1 MGILN
6 QLVFHF
12 QKNTNNL
19 VIFAYLANVILISLL
34 FNNPIII
41 TGVLISLLV
50 VSFYTRQEKFKT
62 YCKFS
67 GMIFLVTVLFNL
79 ILNQRGNNLL
89 LALPLVKITTESLS
103 NGIILGISFVN
114 LLWAFYLYDALIRI
128 KVIFELLAKFFKSVA
143 IVFVLTIKFI
153 PQIIAIYRETK
164 ELNKFRIYEE
174 SKKFSQRIK
183 ETMALTEVV
192 LNKSIANFMNVA
204 DALTLKGYEQ
214 RQQKIGKTDFK
225 TSDWAILS
233 TVLISIIINLILVI
247 LKIGKINFGSANLS
261 IQTDIKIWIIMI
273 LDSLLILLP
282 LITGGWAYL
291 WWKYYVS
298 KTTVS
303 NTTTVKDFR

>member
-1 MGILN
+1 MEILN

-19 VIFAYLANVILISLL
+19 AIFAYLVNVILISLL

-41 TGVLISLLV
+41 VGVLVSLLV
-50 VSFYTRQEKFKT
+50 VSFFTRQEKFKM

-67 GMIFLVTVLFNL
+67 GLIFLVTVLFNL

-89 LALPLVKITTESLS
+89 LTIPFVKVTLESLS

-143 IVFVLTIKFI
+143 VVFVLTIKFI

-164 ELNKFRIYEE
+164 ELNKFRIYE
-174 SKKFSQRIK
+174 KPQKFGQKIK
-183 ETMALTEVV
+183 VTLELTEVV
-192 LNKSIANFMNVA
+192 LNKAIANFMNVA

-225 TSDWAILS
+225 NSDWTILAI
-233 TVLISIIINLILVI
+233 VLISVIVNLVLVI
-247 LKIGKINFGSANLS
+247 LKIGKVNFGSANLL
-261 IQTDIKIWIIMI
+261 IQTDIKVWLVMI
-273 LDSLLILLP
+273 FDSLLILLP
-282 LITGGWAYL
+282 LIIGGWTYL

-298 KTTVS
+298 KTTAS

>member
-6 QLVFHF
+6 QLVFRF

-19 VIFAYLANVILISLL
+19 VIFIYLANVILISLL

-62 YCKFS
+62 YYKFS

-89 LALPLVKITTESLS
+89 LVLPLVKITTESLS

-261 IQTDIKIWIIMI
+261 IQIDIKIWIIMI

>member
-1 MGILN
+1 MN

-89 LALPLVKITTESLS
+89 LVLPLVKITTESFS

-225 TSDWAILS
+225 NSDWAILS

>member
-1 MGILN
+1 MN

-153 PQIIAIYRETK
+153 PKIIAIYRETK

-174 SKKFSQRIK
+174 SKKFNQRIK
-183 ETMALTEVV
+183 ETMTLTEVV

-225 TSDWAILS
+225 NSDWAILS
-233 TVLISIIINLILVI
+233 TILISIIINLILVI

-261 IQTDIKIWIIMI
+261 IQTDMKIWIIMI

-282 LITGGWAYL
+282 LIIGGWAYL

>member
-1 MGILN
+1 MN

-19 VIFAYLANVILISLL
+19 AIFAYLVNVILISLL

-41 TGVLISLLV
+41 VGVLVSLLV
-50 VSFYTRQEKFKT
+50 VSFFTRQEKFKT

-67 GMIFLVTVLFNL
+67 GLIFLVTVLFNL

-89 LALPLVKITTESLS
+89 LTIPFVKVTLESLS

-143 IVFVLTIKFI
+143 VVFVLTIKFI

-164 ELNKFRIYEE
+164 ELNKFRVYE
-174 SKKFSQRIK
+174 KPQKFSQKIK
-183 ETMALTEVV
+183 VTLELTEVV
-192 LNKSIANFMNVA
+192 LNKAIANFMNVA

-225 TSDWAILS
+225 NSDWAILMI
-233 TVLISIIINLILVI
+233 VLISVIVNLVLVI
-247 LKIGKINFGSANLS
+247 LKIGKINFGSANLL
-261 IQTDIKIWIIMI
+261 IQTDFKVWLVMI
-273 LDSLLILLP
+273 FDSLLILLP
-282 LITGGWAYL
+282 LIIGGWTYL

-298 KTTVS
+298 KTTAS

>member
-1 MGILN
+1 MN

-19 VIFAYLANVILISLL
+19 AIFAYLVNVILISLL

-41 TGVLISLLV
+41 VGVLVSLLF
-50 VSFYTRQEKFKT
+50 VSFFTRREKFKA

-67 GMIFLVTVLFNL
+67 GLIFLVTVLFNL

-89 LALPLVKITTESLS
+89 LTILFVKVTLESLS

-143 IVFVLTIKFI
+143 VVFVLTIKFI

-164 ELNKFRIYEE
+164 ELNKFRVYE
-174 SKKFSQRIK
+174 KPQKFDQKIK
-183 ETMALTEVV
+183 VTLELTEVV
-192 LNKSIANFMNVA
+192 LNKAIANFMNVA

-225 TSDWAILS
+225 NSDWAILMI
-233 TVLISIIINLILVI
+233 VLISVIVNLVLVI
-247 LKIGKINFGSANLS
+247 LKIGKINFGSANLL
-261 IQTDIKIWIIMI
+261 IQTDVKVWLVMI
-273 LDSLLILLP
+273 FDSLLILLP
-282 LITGGWAYL
+282 LIIGGWTYL

-298 KTTVS
+298 KTTAS

>member
-19 VIFAYLANVILISLL
+19 VIFIYLANVILISLL

-89 LALPLVKITTESLS
+89 LVLPLVKITTESLS

>member
-183 ETMALTEVV
+183 ETMTLTEVV

-225 TSDWAILS
+225 NSDWAILS

>member
-1 MGILN
+1 MNRLIFN
-6 QLVFHF
+6 F

-19 VIFAYLANVILISLL
+19 AIFAYLANVILISLL

-41 TGVLISLLV
+41 SGVLVSLLV
-50 VSFYTRQEKFKT
+50 VAFFTRQEKFKT

-67 GMIFLVTVLFNL
+67 GVIFLVTLLFNL
-79 ILNQRGNNLL
+79 ILNQRGNNLIVSV
-89 LALPLVKITTESLS
+89 PFVKITTESLS

-153 PQIIAIYRETK
+153 PEIISIYRETK
-164 ELNKFRIYEE
+164 ELNKFRIFEKPQ
-174 SKKFSQRIK
+174 SFFQKIHKAS
-183 ETMALTEVV
+183 TLTEIV
-192 LNKSIANFMNVA
+192 LNKALASFMNVA

-214 RQQKIGKTDFK
+214 RQQKIGQTDFK
-225 TSDWAILS
+225 KRDIIVLS
-233 TVLISIIINLILVI
+233 AVMVSVVINLVLVI
-247 LKIGKINFGSANLS
+247 LRIGKIDFGSADLA
-261 IQTDIKIWIIMI
+261 IQSDLKIWLITVF
-273 LDSLLILLP
+273 DSLMILLP
-282 LITGGWAYL
+282 LIIGGCTYL

-298 KTTVS
+298 KITAS

>member
-6 QLVFHF
+6 QLVFYF

-19 VIFAYLANVILISLL
+19 VIFIYLANVILISLL

-164 ELNKFRIYEE
+164 GLNKFRIYEE

>member
-41 TGVLISLLV
+41 TGVLTSLLV

-67 GMIFLVTVLFNL
+67 GLIFLVTVLFNL

-153 PQIIAIYRETK
+153 PQIIAIYRESK

-183 ETMALTEVV
+183 ETMTLTEVV

>member
-1 MGILN
+1 MN

-19 VIFAYLANVILISLL
+19 AIFAYLVNVILISLL

-41 TGVLISLLV
+41 VGVLVSLLV
-50 VSFYTRQEKFKT
+50 VSFFTRQEKFKT

-67 GMIFLVTVLFNL
+67 GLIFLVTVLFNL

-89 LALPLVKITTESLS
+89 LTIPFVKVTLESLS
-103 NGIILGISFVN
+103 NGIILGVSFVN

-143 IVFVLTIKFI
+143 VVFVLTIKFI

-164 ELNKFRIYEE
+164 ELNKFRVYE
-174 SKKFSQRIK
+174 KPQKFDQKIK
-183 ETMALTEVV
+183 VTLELTEVV
-192 LNKSIANFMNVA
+192 LNKAIANFMNVA

-225 TSDWAILS
+225 NSDWAILMI
-233 TVLISIIINLILVI
+233 VLISVIVNLVLVI
-247 LKIGKINFGSANLS
+247 LKIGKINFGSANLL
-261 IQTDIKIWIIMI
+261 IQTDVKVWLVMI
-273 LDSLLILLP
+273 FDSLLILLP
-282 LITGGWAYL
+282 LIIGGWTYL

-298 KTTVS
+298 KTTAS

>member
-1 MGILN
+1 MN

-19 VIFAYLANVILISLL
+19 AIFAYLVNVILISLL

-41 TGVLISLLV
+41 VGVLVSLLV
-50 VSFYTRQEKFKT
+50 VAFFTRREKFKT

-67 GMIFLVTVLFNL
+67 GLIFLVTVLFNL

-89 LALPLVKITTESLS
+89 LTIPFVKVTLESLS
-103 NGIILGISFVN
+103 NGIILGVSFVN

-143 IVFVLTIKFI
+143 VVFVLTIKFI

-164 ELNKFRIYEE
+164 ELNKFRVYE
-174 SKKFSQRIK
+174 KPQKFGQKIK
-183 ETMALTEVV
+183 VTLELTEVV
-192 LNKSIANFMNVA
+192 LNKAIANFMNVA

-225 TSDWAILS
+225 NSDWAILII
-233 TVLISIIINLILVI
+233 VLISVIVNLVLVI
-247 LKIGKINFGSANLS
+247 LKIGKINFGSANLL
-261 IQTDIKIWIIMI
+261 IQTDVKVWLVMI
-273 LDSLLILLP
+273 FDSLLILLP
-282 LITGGWAYL
+282 LIIGGWTYL

-298 KTTVS
+298 KTTAS

>member
-1 MGILN
+1 MN
-6 QLVFHF
+6 QLVFYF

-19 VIFAYLANVILISLL
+19 VIFIYLANVILISLL

-62 YCKFS
+62 YYKFS

-89 LALPLVKITTESLS
+89 LVLPLVKITTESLS

-143 IVFVLTIKFI
+143 IVFVLTIKFT

>member
-1 MGILN
+1 MEILN

-19 VIFAYLANVILISLL
+19 AIFAYLVNVILISLL

-41 TGVLISLLV
+41 VGVLVSLLV
-50 VSFYTRQEKFKT
+50 VSFFTRQEKFKT

-67 GMIFLVTVLFNL
+67 GLIFLVTVLFNL

-89 LALPLVKITTESLS
+89 LTIPFVKVTLESLS

-143 IVFVLTIKFI
+143 VVFVLTIKFI

-164 ELNKFRIYEE
+164 ELNKFRVYE
-174 SKKFSQRIK
+174 KPQKFDQKIK
-183 ETMALTEVV
+183 VTLELTEVV
-192 LNKSIANFMNVA
+192 LNKAIANFMNVA

-225 TSDWAILS
+225 NSDWAILMI
-233 TVLISIIINLILVI
+233 VLISVIVNLVLVI
-247 LKIGKINFGSANLS
+247 LKIGKINFGSANLL
-261 IQTDIKIWIIMI
+261 IQTDVKVWLVMI
-273 LDSLLILLP
+273 FDSLLILLP
-282 LITGGWAYL
+282 LIIGGWTYL

-298 KTTVS
+298 KTTAS